1 MTTMNLQPCTKIYNA
16 ALYMRLSK
24 DDDNYGDSISIE
36 SQRKILN
43 QFRQAHP
50 EFHIVGEFVD
60 DGWSGTN
67 FNRPD
72 FQRMIGL
79 VEEGEI
85 DAILTTDLSRFGREH
100 IMMDYYLEIYFPE
113 RRVRYVAVT
122 ENEDTE
128 KGLSDFVPFKNLF
141 NEWYAK
147 DTSRKIKAAFKAKYL
162 AGEYLAPIAPFGYIK
177 NPDVKNTII
186 IDREYSW
193 IVIKM
198 FDLAYHGM
206 GMMRIRNLFMAEK
219 VPSPGYIH
227 YLRSGVYARTYAN
240 APEERAYCWS
250 IQVILKIL
258 KNEAYIGNT
267 IHLKQTAISYKNHRR
282 ITHPESEWI
291 RVEHTHEPLISEEV
305 FWRVQELIKSRQRK
319 SKYGEKNI
327 FAGLLKCA
335 DCGKAMVLSIN
346 HQRQNPIKY
355 YRCGGYGQSWKKCT
369 PHLIRCE
376 VVYAFVLSRLQY
388 WTKQVQQNEEKL
400 LEQLMKSSRKEQAA
414 AQKKQVSELKK
425 VQKRKAEV
433 DGLFLKIYEDWAA
446 ERITEYN
453 FRMLSEKYQK
463 EQVELDAKVQ
473 QLQKEVDA
481 ARQET
486 DDAAKWVS
494 LMKQYTNP
502 TELTA
507 EMLNVLIEK
516 ILVHNV
522 VKDEDGTKTQKI
534 EIYYRFIGKLD

>member
-162 AGEYLAPIAPFGYIK
+162 AGEYVAPIAPFGYIK

-206 GMMRIRNLFMAEK
+206 GSSRIRNLFLAEK
-219 VPSPGYIH
+219 VPTPGYIN
-227 YLRSGVYARTYAN
+227 YLRSGAFAQFYAN

-250 IQVILKIL
+250 LQVIRKIL
-258 KNEAYIGNT
+258 KDEAYIGNT
-267 IHLKQTAISYKNHRR
+267 IHLKKTTISYKNHRMVKR
-282 ITHPESEWI
+282 PESEWI
-291 RVEHTHEPLISEEV
+291 RVERTHEPLISEEV
-305 FWRVQELIKSRQRK
+305 FWRVQELIESRRRET
-319 SKYGEKNI
+319 KYGDKNI

-335 DCGKAMVLSIN
+335 DCGNAMILHVN
-346 HQRQNPIKY
+346 RQRKNPRVY
-355 YRCGGYGQSWKKCT
+355 LRCGGYSRSWKKCT
-369 PHLIRCE
+369 PHLIRYE
-376 VVYAFVLSRLQY
+376 VVYAFVISRLQY

-516 ILVHNV
+516 ILVHNA
-522 VKDEDGTKTQKI
+522 VKDGDGTKTQKI

>member
-1 MTTMNLQPCTKIYNA
+1 
-16 ALYMRLSK
+16 MRLSK

-162 AGEYLAPIAPFGYIK
+162 AGEYVAPIAPFGYIK

-206 GMMRIRNLFMAEK
+206 GSSRIRNLFLAEK
-219 VPSPGYIH
+219 VPTPGYIN
-227 YLRSGVYARTYAN
+227 YLRSGAFAQFYAN

-250 IQVILKIL
+250 LQVIRKIL
-258 KNEAYIGNT
+258 
-267 IHLKQTAISYKNHRR
+267 
-282 ITHPESEWI
+282 
-291 RVEHTHEPLISEEV
+291 
-305 FWRVQELIKSRQRK
+305 
-319 SKYGEKNI
+319 
-327 FAGLLKCA
+327 
-335 DCGKAMVLSIN
+335 
-346 HQRQNPIKY
+346 
-355 YRCGGYGQSWKKCT
+355 
-369 PHLIRCE
+369 
-376 VVYAFVLSRLQY
+376 
-388 WTKQVQQNEEKL
+388 
-400 LEQLMKSSRKEQAA
+400 
-414 AQKKQVSELKK
+414 
-425 VQKRKAEV
+425 
-433 DGLFLKIYEDWAA
+433 
-446 ERITEYN
+446 
-453 FRMLSEKYQK
+453 
-463 EQVELDAKVQ
+463 
-473 QLQKEVDA
+473 
-481 ARQET
+481 
-486 DDAAKWVS
+486 
-494 LMKQYTNP
+494 
-502 TELTA
+502 
-507 EMLNVLIEK
+507 
-516 ILVHNV
+516 
-522 VKDEDGTKTQKI
+522 
-534 EIYYRFIGKLD
+534 